1 MRVAGFAGFAIACL
15 SALAL
20 LLTARGKR
28 SRKHRSLAPEF
39 WRTVIFDTSSTL
51 FLVVRTR
58 NHRDK
63 RLPGDFQGMFE
74 RLALY
79 LSLHLALHRE
89 VKTDNCELFFSNS
102 LLEKLLQ

>member
-1 MRVAGFAGFAIACL
+1 
-15 SALAL
+15 
-20 LLTARGKR
+20 
-28 SRKHRSLAPEF
+28 
-39 WRTVIFDTSSTL
+39 
-51 FLVVRTR
+51 VVRTR

-63 RLPGDFQGMFE
+63 RLPGEFQGMFE

-79 LSLHLALHRE
+79 LSLHRALHRE